1 MTFRDDAQ
9 KLLQAAQHVKAG
21 KGGLPV
27 NVGDLARET
36 GWSMSAVQTT
46 LSYVDGKGY
55 LAGVSYS
62 DGDGAVE
69 NIGRDTIVYFDD
81 LTGAGHAAVEAGV
94 E

>member
-9 KLLQAAQHVKAG
+9 ELLRTAQHVKAD
-21 KGGLPV
+21 KGGLPI

-36 GWSMSAVQTT
+36 GWSMSAVQTV
-46 LSYVDGKGY
+46 LSHVDGKGY

-81 LTGAGHAAVEAGV
+81 LTEAGHAAVEVGV
-94 E
+94 D